1 VFARAAPIVWLMLLS
16 APVLADISS
25 PRRQELINLVRQD
38 CGSCHGMT
46 LKGGLGPPLTS
57 AALNGK
63 SPEYLRAVILDG
75 RAGTPMPPWR
85 PFISESEARWMVDM
99 LKRGAINDR

>member
-1 VFARAAPIVWLMLLS
+1 VLARAVLIAWLMLLS
-16 APVLADISS
+16 AAVLADIAN
-25 PRRQELINLVRQD
+25 PRRQELINLLRQD

-63 SPEYLRAVILDG
+63 SPGYLRAVILDG

-85 PFISESEARWMVDM
+85 PFISESEANWMVDM
-99 LKRGAINDR
+99 LKRGAVSDR